1 MATGARRRTDRSR
14 TSGRLTAD
22 QGLIALFIG
31 ALEANDRT
39 TADEAA
45 RAHHLIWSTH
55 RFRRR
60 SGETV
65 GRLIEDM
72 RRRAGGPDTAGLL
85 ARAARAIPRRQRA
98 SAYALLADLLLA
110 DGRLDR
116 GERAFLAGIGEA
128 LGLERRRREQIVEVV
143 LIKNQL

>member
-1 MATGARRRTDRSR
+1 MA
-14 TSGRLTAD
+14 
-22 QGLIALFIG
+22 
-31 ALEANDRT
+31 ANDRT
-39 TADEAA
+39 TAEEAE

-65 GRLIEDM
+65 GRLIEEM
-72 RRRAGGPDTAGLL
+72 RRRAGGAEAVPLMAQ
-85 ARAARAIPRRQRA
+85 AARAVPRGQRL

-116 GERAFLAGIGEA
+116 REEKFLDETGEA
-128 LGLERRRREQIVEVV
+128 LGLDRRRRRQVVDVV
-143 LIKNQL
+143 LLKNRL